1 MSRSRTNFIQRV
13 AIMLLTLVLT
23 TASVWA
29 DNGYNYL
36 FCGVQHNTYTDDHVA
51 DNNVYAITNETT
63 ELGASGGATT
73 WYYVSGEVTCYNR
86 IVISGTVNIILMDGC
101 NFTIPKGIHVPNDN
115 ILNIYAQSAGSGCG
129 SLTASHYYSND
140 AAIGGDGGQNEGYGY
155 NGDDGERSG
164 EINIY
169 GGRITANGNIGG
181 GNGSNAQATEDNE
194 CQAGS
199 GGDGYVYIYGG
210 IVTVD
215 GNIGGGK
222 GGTGENYSNN
232 DIDNPFERYCFD
244 GSNGGGS
251 VTLSWS
257 NLSDRIYATNYNV
270 DYSRVTLEKDFY
282 NATNQQL
289 IPAGNASNLGGKT
302 LQPGTE
308 RYGITISNSECLKAD
323 KSDASETEEVTL
335 TAING
340 YTVSGVTVTGNVS
353 VTDNQDGTFTFNM
366 PANAVTVTATAT
378 HTHFEIA
385 ATDDVTL
392 SIDNGDKLVQDGKTY
407 YRAGATIPFTL
418 TPPQENKELQ
428 ALDVHHTDDANV
440 TITPSLSGSTYSFNM
455 PAADVTIS
463 PSWVQTSFSISKD
476 EHMSLNISENGSVT
490 INGNVYYKKGS
501 TVTVSITP
509 PDGKYVDGF
518 SVKKGD
524 NSDVDFTTNSN
535 GSYTFTMPNADV
547 TLHASYPVTI
557 NFTWTL
563 TDEDQDGVDET
574 LTITGT
580 GAMTDFADWRDR
592 PWNYNYEN
600 IKTVIISNGITSI
613 SNHAFNGC
621 YRLTSVTIPNGV
633 QRIGHW
639 AFHSCSNV
647 GLTSITIP
655 GSVQTIGELAFSGC
669 SYLSS
674 FTIPASVTSI
684 GSDAFRD
691 CTNLTH
697 VYCYADPEN
706 LTWSDGGYNDFIY
719 DNGTIQGPQEHQETK
734 CHVFVDKL
742 DAFTGKWST
751 GDEDTDVNVEFLGD
765 LAPYIDANGTTRY
778 CNSTD
783 VTVLNSVDDITNAL
797 VDNKLPAGWYLV
809 NSNIT
814 YTSTITL
821 NGAVNLILA
830 DGKTMTIGTSTSPIS
845 GQAISGNG
853 NLTIYGQGGQTE
865 GALTVCSSNN
875 NAIHSNNITINGGIV
890 QAKSNSNLYAIDAM
904 EVTINGGQV
913 TADGGINGFSGI
925 TLGWGKP
932 TDFIQATSYYGMS
945 NGVYIP
951 NGKVFADGAGNIYKG
966 SYNFNSV
973 PFEGKII
980 QPCLV
985 LNETDGATPLT
996 TAPWNG
1002 VANASVCFIRT
1013 FTANV
1018 ASTVCLPFG
1027 IDATQAAAAGKFY
1040 TFAGVD
1046 KTGAKWEVIMQ
1057 ETSPSNLVE
1066 GTLVA
1071 NTPYLFIPATTGSV
1085 MFHGTAS
1092 ATISAGTIS
1101 DTEGWTFMGTYDQ
1114 KLWDDTN
1121 NTDEIGKVYG
1131 FAANSYD
1138 GGSYTVSPGDFVK
1151 AGSGASIAPFR
1162 AFLQYTAG
1170 GGNMNAPIRGVAE
1183 NDVLPSR
1190 LSVRL
1195 VNADGTATEVGTIN
1209 TNTGEISFDEN
1220 WYDMGGHRL
1229 NSAPNTQGIYINN
1242 GKKVFI
1248 K

>member
-1 MSRSRTNFIQRV
+1 MSKSRTDFIQRV

-23 TASVWA
+23 TASAWA

-36 FCGVQHNTYTDDHVA
+36 FKGALHNTGE
-51 DNNVYAITNETT
+51 NVVSAIINETT
-63 ELGASGGATT
+63 ELGAPGGETT
-73 WYYVSGEVTCYNR
+73 WYYVSGDVTCYNR
-86 IVISGTVNIILMDGC
+86 IEISGTVNIILLDGC
-101 NFTIPKGIHVPNDN
+101 NFTASNGIHVSEYNV
-115 ILNIYAQSAGSGCG
+115 LNIYAQNAGTGCG
-129 SLTASHYYSND
+129 SLTAGHSGTD
-140 AAIGGDGGQNEGYGY
+140 AAIGGDGGPTVNEGQ
-155 NGDDGERSG
+155 NGESGERSG

-181 GNGSNAQATEDNE
+181 GNGSNAQATEDSE
-194 CQAGS
+194 CQAGA
-199 GGDGYVYIYGG
+199 GGDGYVYMYGG
-210 IVTVD
+210 IVTVN
-215 GNIGGGK
+215 GNIGGGN
-222 GGTGENYSNN
+222 GGRGESYNSY
-232 DIDNPFERYCFD
+232 DEWGWPIEHYCGD
-244 GSNGGGS
+244 GSNGVGS

-270 DYSRVTLEKDFY
+270 DYSGVTLEKDFY
-282 NATNQQL
+282 DATNQQV
-289 IPAGNASNLGGKT
+289 ISAGNVSTLGGKT
-302 LQPGTE
+302 LQPATE
-308 RYGITISNSECLKAD
+308 RFGITINSSECLKAN

-353 VTDNQDGTFTFNM
+353 VTDNQDGTFTFAM
-366 PANAVTVTATAT
+366 PANAVTVTATAS
-378 HTHFEIA
+378 HTHYEIT
-385 ATDDVTL
+385 ATENVTL
-392 SIDNGDKLVQDGKTY
+392 NVDNGDKLVQDGKTY
-407 YRAGATIPFTL
+407 YRAGADIPFTL
-418 TPPQENKELQ
+418 TTPYENYELQ
-428 ALDVHHTDDANV
+428 ALDVYHTDDQTEIA
-440 TITPSLSGSTYSFNM
+440 PSLSGNTYSFNM
-455 PAADVTIS
+455 PAADVTIN
-463 PSWVQTSFSISKD
+463 PSWVPASFSISKD
-476 EHMSLNISENGSVT
+476 SHMSLDISEGGSVT
-490 INGNVYYKKGS
+490 INGHVYYKEGA
-501 TVTVSITP
+501 TITVSITP

-518 SVKKGD
+518 SVKKSD
-524 NSDVDFTTNSN
+524 NSSVDFTTNSN
-535 GSYTFTMPNADV
+535 GTYTFYMPADNV
-547 TLHASYPVTI
+547 TLHASYAVPI

-621 YRLTSVTIPNGV
+621 HKLTSVTIPAGV
-633 QRIGHW
+633 QRIGNW
-639 AFHSCSNV
+639 AFHSCSSAN
-647 GLTSITIP
+647 LTSITIP
-655 GSVQTIGELAFSGC
+655 SSVQTIGELAFSGC

-684 GSDAFRD
+684 GSDAFWH
-691 CTNLTH
+691 CFNLSD
-697 VYCYADPEN
+697 VYCYADPAN

-719 DNGTIQGPQEHQETK
+719 DDGALEGPHEHQVTR
-734 CHVFVDKL
+734 CHVFADKL
-742 DAFTGKWST
+742 NAFTGKWSR
-751 GDEDTDVNVEFLGD
+751 GEGYEDTDVNVEFLGD
-765 LAPYIDANGTTRY
+765 LAPYIDANGTTQY

-797 VDNKLPAGWYLV
+797 VNDNLPAGWYLV
-809 NSNIT
+809 NSNIN
-814 YTSTITL
+814 YTSTISL

-845 GQAISGNG
+845 GQAISGND

-890 QAKSNSNLYAIDAM
+890 QAESKNTSYAIDANRN
-904 EVTINGGQV
+904 VTINGGQV
-913 TADGGINGFSGI
+913 TADGGIQGFSGV

-932 TDFIQATSYYGMS
+932 TDFIQATRYYGMS

-951 NGKVFADGAGNIYKG
+951 NGKVFADDAGNIYKG

-973 PFEGKII
+973 PFEGTII
-980 QPCLV
+980 HPCLV

-996 TAPWNG
+996 TAPWNS
-1002 VANASVCFIRT
+1002 VANAPVCFSRT
-1013 FTANV
+1013 FTKDV
-1018 ASTVCLPFG
+1018 ASTICLPFD

-1046 KTGAKWEVIMQ
+1046 KTSAKWEVIMQ

-1066 GTLVA
+1066 GALVA

-1092 ATISAGTIS
+1092 ATISAGTTS

-1162 AFLQYTAG
+1162 AFLQYTG
-1170 GGNMNAPIRGVAE
+1170 GGSNLNAPLRGVAE

-1209 TNTGEISFDEN
+1209 TNTGEISFEGD
-1220 WYDMGGHRL
+1220 WYDIGGHRL
-1229 NSAPNTQGIYINN
+1229 NSAPNIQGIYINN
-1242 GKKVFI
+1242 GNKVI
-1248 K
+1248 VK